1 MSAGEQARSWS
12 VRPRR
17 VRVLVVDDEASIR
30 SLCRINLELAGLDVS
45 EAQDGLEAIALV
57 RNETFDVVLL
67 DVMMPH
73 VDGWEVAELLAG
85 DDSTRNLPIV
95 FLTARADP
103 GDFQRGFDLGAVG
116 YVRKPF
122 DPVPLAGYLR
132 RILDGLARG
141 EREALRREI
150 LEAS

>member
-1 MSAGEQARSWS
+1 MSTGEQARSWS
-12 VRPRR
+12 VGPRR

-85 DDSTRNLPIV
+85 DDSTRNVPVV

-103 GDFQRGFDLGAVG
+103 GDFKRGFDLGAVG